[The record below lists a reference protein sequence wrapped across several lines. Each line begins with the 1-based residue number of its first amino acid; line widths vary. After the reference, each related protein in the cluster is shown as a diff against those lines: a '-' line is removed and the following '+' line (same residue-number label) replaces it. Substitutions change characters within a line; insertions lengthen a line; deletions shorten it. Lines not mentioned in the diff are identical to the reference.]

1 MNHYLYKIVSRETGK
16 WYVGIRQSKCWPA
29 ADDYWGSGRYIKAAI
44 KKHGQEA
51 FTRKVLVI
59 VQNREESNRLEE
71 LIVTPEAVANEMC
84 YNLRAGG
91 MNGTLG
97 EEARKKMSATWKR
110 PEVKAK
116 HRAAMKEAQNRP
128 EVKAKMSAAIK
139 EAWKRPGART
149 RNSVAIK
156 EAHSRPEVKAKRCAV
171 MKEVCN
177 RPEEKARRCA
187 VMKKMWKWPEER
199 AKRSAAAQRNSPLTW
214 EIVCAIRERHAT
226 GMFMQIELAILAGA
240 GSTTIGGIVHYK
252 TWREEV

>member
-128 EVKAKMSAAIK
+128 EVM
-139 EAWKRPGART
+139 
-149 RNSVAIK
+149 
-156 EAHSRPEVKAKRCAV
+156 AKRCAV

-187 VMKKMWKWPEER
+187 VMKKMWKRPEER